1 MITVKDLSKRYGN
14 KYALDKIS
22 FEIGTGEIVGL
33 LGPNGAGKST
43 TMNIITGYLSY
54 TEGKVEINGLDIL
67 DYPNEAKKQIG
78 YLPENPPLYH
88 EMTVKDYLN
97 FVYDLKGCTFN
108 RKKHLNEICEVVK
121 LSDVYGRI
129 IGHLSKGY
137 KQRVG
142 IAQALVGDP
151 KVMIFDEP
159 TSGLDP
165 RQVVEMRNLIRT
177 LGLNH
182 TVIMSTH
189 ILSEV
194 QAVCDRTII
203 INKGKIAADR
213 KTEEIADVASGNKR
227 LSVKICGP
235 QKEVV
240 SAIKALGGVVSVEP
254 VGHGDIDSTSYIIES
269 QQSIDVRKALFNLL
283 AKNNWALIGM
293 ESVGASLE
301 DIFLAL
307 TERQDQSR
315 SSRRKVR

>member
-1 MITVKDLSKRYGN
+1 MIIVKDLSKRYGN
-14 KYALDKIS
+14 KYALDKIN

-43 TMNIITGYLSY
+43 MMNIMTGYLSY
-54 TEGKVEINGLDIL
+54 TEGSVEINGLNIL
-67 DYPNEAKKQIG
+67 EYPSEAKKQIG
-78 YLPENPPLYH
+78 YLPENPPLYQ

-97 FVYDLKGCTFN
+97 FVYDLKGCSFN
-108 RKKHLNEICEVVK
+108 RRKHINEICEVVK

-142 IAQALVGDP
+142 IAQVLVGDP
-151 KVMIFDEP
+151 KIMIFDEP
-159 TSGLDP
+159 TTGLDP

-203 INKGKIAADR
+203 INKGKIAADK
-213 KTEEIADVASGNKR
+213 KTDEISDVASENKR
-227 LSVKICGP
+227 LNVKICGP
-235 QKEVV
+235 QKEVM
-240 SAIKALGGVVSVEP
+240 SAIKSLNGVVYIEP
-254 VGHGDIDSTSYIIES
+254 VGHGDIDSISYVIES
-269 QQSIDVRKALFNLL
+269 QTRIDIRKPLFNLL
-283 AKNNWALIGM
+283 AKNNWPLIGI
-293 ESVGASLE
+293 ENVGASLE
-301 DIFLAL
+301 DIFLTL
-307 TERQDQSR
+307 TEKQERQKSI
-315 SSRRKVR
+315 RRNKY